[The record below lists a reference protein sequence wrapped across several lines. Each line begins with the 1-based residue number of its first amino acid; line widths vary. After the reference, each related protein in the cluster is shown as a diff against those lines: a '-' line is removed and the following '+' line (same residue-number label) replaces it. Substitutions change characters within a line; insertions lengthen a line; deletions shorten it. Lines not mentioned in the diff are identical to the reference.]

1 MSIKRQSQ
9 KGFTLIE
16 LMTSLSIF
24 MIIMVISMGS
34 ILGVFDANRKSQ
46 SESIVMNNL
55 NLAIESMA
63 RDMRFGRNYHCGI
76 GSYAT
81 PQSCPL
87 GDTIISFKNVDNDQ
101 MVYKLSSGGAL
112 ERSSDGGA
120 SFTAVT
126 APEIVIENL
135 TFYALGAEGSPAN
148 SIQPKVLISVKGFS
162 ETKARSRT
170 EFSLQTLVSQRCL
183 DNGQCND

>member
-1 MSIKRQSQ
+1 MKRELQ

-76 GSYAT
+76 GAYTA
-81 PQSCPL
+81 PQSCPS
-87 GDTIISFKNVDNDQ
+87 GDSLISFKNVDNDQ
-101 MVYKLSSGGAL
+101 MVYRLAPAGGSL

-148 SIQPKVLISVKGFS
+148 SIQPKVLISAKGYS
-162 ETKARSRT
+162 QTKARSRT